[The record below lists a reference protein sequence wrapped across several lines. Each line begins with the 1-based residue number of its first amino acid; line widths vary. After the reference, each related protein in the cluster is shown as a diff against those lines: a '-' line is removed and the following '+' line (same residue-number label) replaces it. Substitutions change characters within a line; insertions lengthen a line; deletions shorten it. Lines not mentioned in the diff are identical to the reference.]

1 MSTSSLV
8 RPYAIGAEFD
18 SAASLYEAAQ
28 KVRDQGYVWWD
39 VHSPMPIHGMDQ
51 ARGSKKS
58 WVSAFA
64 AALGIF
70 GLVNAVGLQVLT
82 AVPRPELLEGI
93 KQGWFMDLFYPIVVS
108 GKPFFSF
115 TGGLPVIVVLTVQLT
130 GYGAFIGMLLFNF
143 LPRWHNPIFN
153 WNRFCDK
160 ASNNGFFLTIEATD
174 PKYSESKTRQLL
186 EELGGQHITV
196 IPQEGNV

>member
-1 MSTSSLV
+1 MNTSSPV
-8 RPYAIGAEFD
+8 RAYAIGAEFD
-18 SAASLYEAAQ
+18 SAASVYEAAQ

-39 VHSPMPIHGMDQ
+39 VHSPMPIHGIDQ

-64 AALGIF
+64 ATLGII
-70 GLVNAVGLQVLT
+70 GLITAVSLQVLT
-82 AVPRPELLEGI
+82 SVPRPELLAGV
-93 KQGWFMDLFYPIVVS
+93 KQGWFLDLFYPIVVS
-108 GKPFFSF
+108 GKPYFSM

-143 LPRWHNPIFN
+143 LPRLHNPLFN

-160 ASNNGFFLTIEATD
+160 ASNDGFFLTIEAAD
-174 PKYSESKTRQLL
+174 PKYSEAKTHQLL
-186 EELGGQHITV
+186 AELGGQHITV
-196 IPQEGNV
+196 IPQEGSV